1 MQMIELPT
9 KERWIQRVMTITL
22 VALAAGLVGLGLL
35 LYV

>member
-1 MQMIELPT
+1 MQMIELPS
-9 KERWIQRVMTITL
+9 KERWFQRLLTATL